1 MSRIPSLVTASPGRT
16 ITIAVAV
23 VGILLPFWVDAYW
36 LSALV
41 WVLIFALGALGLDVL
56 TGRTGQISLGHS
68 FFLAVGAYTGAVVGL
83 NLNLPA
89 ILWIPAGGVAAAV
102 IGAIVA
108 PTALRLKG
116 MYLAIVTIGLVY
128 LGQQV
133 FTNVTYLSG
142 GPGGRSMPVPTFGP
156 VNFATGLNLGPIGI
170 DENGLYYYL
179 AFILLALAMLFVRN
193 LERSHLGRNMTA
205 VRDGELAGAVLGVN
219 VARTKITAFVLSSF
233 VAGVAGALYGSY
245 LMFTNTSTFS
255 LALSVEFVAMII
267 VGGMGTLWGPL
278 LGAMFVWGLQSLLSD
293 VANAL
298 PFLQGGS
305 RTTGIP
311 TGDASAVIYGVLL
324 IVFLLTEPRGVVG
337 LGHRVAVL
345 ARRRRAGHRPPGAS
359 GSRPPTTDSAPSTSI
374 TDSVSTVGT
383 PES

>member
-1 MSRIPSLVTASPGRT
+1 MSRVPPALTASPART
-16 ITIAVAV
+16 ATIAVVV
-23 VGILLPFWVDAYW
+23 VGILLPFWVGAYW

-68 FFLAVGAYTGAVVGL
+68 FFIAVGAYTGAVLGVT
-83 NLNLPA
+83 LNLPA
-89 ILWIPAGGVAAAV
+89 ILWIPAGGVAAA
-102 IGAIVA
+102 IVGGLIA

-128 LGQQV
+128 LGQHI

-142 GPGGRSMPVPTFGP
+142 GPGGRSMPIPTFGP
-156 VNFATGLNLGPIGI
+156 VNFASGLSIGPILI

-179 AFILLALAMLFVRN
+179 AFVLLALGMLFVRN
-193 LERSHLGRNMTA
+193 LGRSSLGRSMTA

-219 VARTKITAFVLSSF
+219 VARTKVTAFVLSSF
-233 VAGVAGALYGSY
+233 IAGIAGAMYGSY
-245 LMFTNTSTFS
+245 LMFTNPSTFN
-255 LALSVEFVAMII
+255 LVLSVEFVAMII
-267 VGGMGTLWGPL
+267 VGGMGSLWGPL
-278 LGAMFVWGLQSLLSD
+278 LGAAFVWGLQSLINQ
-293 VANAL
+293 VAGAL
-298 PFLQGGS
+298 PFLQGGT

-324 IVFLLTEPRGVVG
+324 VVFLLAEPRGVVG
-337 LGHRVAVL
+337 LGQRVALL
-345 ARRRRAGHRPPGAS
+345 ARRRRALPGAPGVVS
-359 GSRPPTTDSAPSTSI
+359 SVTPTS
-374 TDSVSTVGT
+374 VGT